1 MLARGIG
8 LVFCGI
14 VLAASGAAGVLKGP
28 EQWRA
33 ATTPVGHLLAAVQLV
48 YGVTGFATLWGLLR
62 PGRWMWPV
70 FGVWAVAI
78 ILSAALSTLMAAEPA
93 ARWLLTTSAV
103 VVSTVFVGAVVGYA
117 RRVLRMG
124 SDDAPPLKEPP
135 A

>member
-1 MLARGIG
+1 MARGIG

-14 VLAASGAAGVLKGP
+14 VLAASGAAGVIKGP

-33 ATTPVGHLLAAVQLV
+33 AVTPTGYLLSAVQVV
-48 YGVTGFATLWGLLR
+48 YGITGFIVLWGLLR

-70 FGVWAVAI
+70 FGAWAIAVVV
-78 ILSAALSTLMAAEPA
+78 SAALSTLMAAEPG

-117 RRVLRMG
+117 RRALREPQRPEG
-124 SDDAPPLKEPP
+124 DAP
-135 A
+135 

>member
-1 MLARGIG
+1 MGRGIG

-33 ATTPVGHLLAAVQLV
+33 AAAPAGYLLGAAQMV
-48 YGVTGFATLWGLLR
+48 YGVTGFVVLWGLLR

-70 FGVWAVAI
+70 FGVWAIAI
-78 ILSAALSTLMAAEPA
+78 ILSASLSTLMAAEPA

-117 RRVLRMG
+117 RRALR
-124 SDDAPPLKEPP
+124 DAGQPEPE
-135 A
+135 

>member
-28 EQWRA
+28 EQWGAA
-33 ATTPVGHLLAAVQLV
+33 ATPAGYLLGAVQLV
-48 YGVTGFATLWGLLR
+48 YGVTGFAVLWGLLR
-62 PGRWMWPV
+62 PGRWMWPL
-70 FGVWAVAI
+70 FGAWAVAV

-117 RRVLRMG
+117 RRVLTTRT
-124 SDDAPPLKEPP
+124 DDPEPEGP
-135 A
+135 TT

>member
-28 EQWRA
+28 EQWRTA
-33 ATTPVGHLLAAVQLV
+33 ATPAGHLLGLVQLV
-48 YGVTGFATLWGLLR
+48 YGVAGFAALWGLLR

-70 FGVWAVAI
+70 FGVWAVAV

-117 RRVLRMG
+117 RRVLRIG
-124 SDDAPPLKEPP
+124 ANDAPPFPEPP
-135 A
+135 P

>member
-1 MLARGIG
+1 VLGRGIG

-33 ATTPVGHLLAAVQLV
+33 ATTPGGHVLGLVQLV
-48 YGVTGFATLWGLLR
+48 YGVTGFVTLWGLLR

-70 FGVWAVAI
+70 FGAWAIAI
-78 ILSAALSTLMAAEPA
+78 IVSAALSTLMAAEPA

-103 VVSTVFVGAVVGYA
+103 VVSTVFVGAVVGFA
-117 RRVLRMG
+117 RRALRDTHEEEG
-124 SDDAPPLKEPP
+124 NAS
-135 A
+135 

>member
-1 MLARGIG
+1 MARGIG

-33 ATTPVGHLLAAVQLV
+33 AAAPAGYLLAAAQLL
-48 YGVTGFATLWGLLR
+48 YGVTGFAVLWGLLR

-78 ILSAALSTLMAAEPA
+78 VIATALSTLMAAEPA

-103 VVSTVFVGAVVGYA
+103 LVSTVFVGAVVGYA
-117 RRVLRMG
+117 RRALRDPQQPEG
-124 SDDAPPLKEPP
+124 GAS
-135 A
+135 

>member
-1 MLARGIG
+1 LKRIG

-33 ATTPVGHLLAAVQLV
+33 ATTPAGYLLAAAQLV
-48 YGVTGFATLWGLLR
+48 YGVTGFAVLWGLLR

-70 FGVWAVAI
+70 FGAWAVAVVI
-78 ILSAALSTLMAAEPA
+78 SAALSTLMAAEPA

-103 VVSTVFVGAVVGYA
+103 VVSTLFVGAVVGYA
-117 RRVLRMG
+117 RRALRG
-124 SDDAPPLKEPP
+124 PQQPESDTP
-135 A
+135 

>member
-1 MLARGIG
+1 MARGIG

-33 ATTPVGHLLAAVQLV
+33 AAAPAGYLLGAAQML
-48 YGVTGFATLWGLLR
+48 YGVTGFAVLWGLLR

-78 ILSAALSTLMAAEPA
+78 VLSTALSTLMAAEPA
-93 ARWLLTTSAV
+93 ARWLLTTSTV
-103 VVSTVFVGAVVGYA
+103 VVSTLFVGAVVGYA
-117 RRVLRMG
+117 RRALREAPEPEG
-124 SDDAPPLKEPP
+124 DAS
-135 A
+135 